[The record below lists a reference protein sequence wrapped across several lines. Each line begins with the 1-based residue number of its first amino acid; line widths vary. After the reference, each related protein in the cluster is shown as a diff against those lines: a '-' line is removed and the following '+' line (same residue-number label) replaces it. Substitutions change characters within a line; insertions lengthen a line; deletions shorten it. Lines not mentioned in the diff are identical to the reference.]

1 MNEYRAIYKCRL
13 CGKEIGS
20 IKNIEGSE
28 KEIAK
33 LTVEVLKGENSC
45 FSPYE
50 LCYGAHDEIG
60 ISYFS
65 GFRKVK

>member
-1 MNEYRAIYKCRL
+1 MDRYRAIYKCRL
-13 CGKEIGS
+13 CGKEIES
-20 IKNIEGSE
+20 IKNIEGSD

-33 LTVEVLKGENSC
+33 LSIDIIKGANSY

-50 LCYGAHDEIG
+50 LCYGEHDEIG
-60 ISYFS
+60 VSGFC